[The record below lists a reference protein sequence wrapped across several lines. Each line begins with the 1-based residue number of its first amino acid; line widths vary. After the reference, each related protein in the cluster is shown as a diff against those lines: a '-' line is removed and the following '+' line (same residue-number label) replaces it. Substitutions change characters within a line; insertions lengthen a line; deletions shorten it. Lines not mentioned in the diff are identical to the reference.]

1 MTSKKNDN
9 NKNRRRWTS
18 PTTVLT
24 IVVVAAGLVLQYGIL
39 GSTVDANTGSIND
52 VKIASDVTEETVYVL
67 REKQSVHEA
76 SVGHT
81 ETIKKLDALEK
92 SVDDIRLNQVI
103 LQNDVGHIN
112 KSIEDQKG
120 MLQEILNRLP

>member
-1 MTSKKNDN
+1 MTPKRNDN

-18 PTTVLT
+18 PTTILT
-24 IVVVAAGLVLQYGIL
+24 IVVVAAGLILQYGIL
-39 GSTVDANTGSIND
+39 GSTVDANTGSISD
-52 VKIASDVTEETVYVL
+52 VKVEATVVKETVYAL

-76 SVGHT
+76 SIGHT
-81 ETIKKLDALEK
+81 ETIKKLDALED
-92 SVDDIRLNQVI
+92 SFDGIRLNQAT

-112 KSIEDQKG
+112 KSMDEQKG